1 MEKKKPSALL
11 KFFAWLLVVF
21 LSFYLLIGILS
32 GNIGRNSYNAWKNQY
47 ANIQSKDYMVLQT
60 NSKRG
65 AVDTGNR
72 DSVDYGIYWIIKTD
86 NSKQEVETYYTS
98 FVDEANTS
106 VIGEMNYLLIAE
118 MTDPVPLN
126 MEDLKEYV
134 NYFIPEQ
141 HEKNVF
147 IVAILKPGRTE
158 LYN

>member
-11 KFFAWLLVVF
+11 KFFAWMLAVF
-21 LSFYLLIGILS
+21 LFFYLLIGILS
-32 GNIGRNSYNAWKNQY
+32 GNIGRNSYDAWKNQF
-47 ANIQSKDYMVLQT
+47 ANITSKDFTVLQT

-65 AVDTGNR
+65 VVNIGNS
-72 DSVDYGIYWIIKTD
+72 DNIDYGIYWIIETD
-86 NSKQEVETYYTS
+86 KSKQEVETYYTS

-106 VIGEMNYLLIAE
+106 VIGEMNYLLIDE

-134 NYFIPEQ
+134 NHFIPEQ
-141 HEKNVF
+141 HERNVF

-158 LYN
+158 FYN